1 LITADI
7 ANSYYRE
14 VFALPGRVS
23 DRWSSGCNRLI
34 TDNKAVL
41 LQDTDQ
47 FIAHMG
53 WEPTSMPSVAVQKEL
68 FTDLT
73 EEEER
78 VVLVLKK
85 AESMQV
91 NALAIELNTPVSEL
105 FFTLLELEMK
115 DVVES
120 LPGGMYKLM

>member
-1 LITADI
+1 
-7 ANSYYRE
+7 
-14 VFALPGRVS
+14 
-23 DRWSSGCNRLI
+23 
-34 TDNKAVL
+34 
-41 LQDTDQ
+41 
-47 FIAHMG
+47 
-53 WEPTSMPSVAVQKEL
+53 MPSVAVQKEL